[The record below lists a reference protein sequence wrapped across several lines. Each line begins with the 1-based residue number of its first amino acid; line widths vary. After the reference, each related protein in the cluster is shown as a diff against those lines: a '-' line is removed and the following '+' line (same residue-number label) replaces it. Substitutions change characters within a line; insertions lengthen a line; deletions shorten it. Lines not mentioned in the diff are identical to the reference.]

1 MLYKNLNVWSGAEE
15 NIFFGDIYVQGDRF
29 EQGGSKQR
37 ESKDFSGCFAIPGL
51 IDSHIHLC
59 LDPSEKDPMKQESNK
74 DKLRASMISRAE
86 SMVKAGITTARDLG
100 GGRHQELLIRDLIKK
115 KN

>member
-74 DKLRASMISRAE
+74 EKLRASMISRAE
-86 SMVKAGITTARDLG
+86 SMVSWNHHRTGFRRRETSGIADPRSD
-100 GGRHQELLIRDLIKK
+100 KK

>member
-15 NIFFGDIYVQGDRF
+15 NIFF
-29 EQGGSKQR
+29 
-37 ESKDFSGCFAIPGL
+37 
-51 IDSHIHLC
+51 HIHLC

-74 DKLRASMISRAE
+74 EKLRASMISRAE